1 MNSSLRNFSIMKAF
15 LADCHMKKAAHV
27 IQVNWE
33 PPECGWV
40 KCSTDVAAVN
50 DGFLRAACNGT
61 FWDYCAAIMGCFC
74 ISLGWSMSFETKLFA
89 IMNAIESNSSN
100 AIYYLYYCSLEAFE

>member
-1 MNSSLRNFSIMKAF
+1 VIYPYVNIAGNNNSGSMNSSLRNFSIMKAF

-61 FWDYCAAIMGCFC
+61 F
-74 ISLGWSMSFETKLFA
+74 
-89 IMNAIESNSSN
+89 
-100 AIYYLYYCSLEAFE
+100 